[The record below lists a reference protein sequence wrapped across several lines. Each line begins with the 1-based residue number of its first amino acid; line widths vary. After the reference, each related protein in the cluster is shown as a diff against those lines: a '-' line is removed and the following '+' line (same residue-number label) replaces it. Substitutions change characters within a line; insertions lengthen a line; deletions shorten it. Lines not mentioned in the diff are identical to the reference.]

1 MKPSELIANANKDIY
16 ELDYERI
23 VMKGGLLNRWVYRK
37 THRELERFDAKS
49 SQRDIHILELGA
61 QSDQHRAWVRNN
73 YHRYVVS
80 DINFEPLI
88 TPKLKHEIMLSQLE
102 SNSAAIFPLISFEEI
117 DAEQIGYPDNTFNR
131 LIASCLIVHLNNP
144 VDALH
149 EWRRV
154 TKDGGRI
161 DFYVPCEPGLI
172 LRIARSLTHKRK
184 KLTPLFSYD
193 LLHYSQHKNHFPA
206 INEFIKF
213 VFAKDKISR
222 RFFPLNLM
230 PWGFNLWATYS
241 ISVNKTSAE

>member
-1 MKPSELIANANKDIY
+1 MKPSEIIANANKDIY
-16 ELDYERI
+16 ERDYERI

-37 THRELERFDAKS
+37 THQELERFEVKS
-49 SQRDIHILELGA
+49 SQSDIHILELGA
-61 QSDQHRAWVRNN
+61 QSDQHRAWVKKN
-73 YHRYVVS
+73 YYRYVVS

-88 TPKLKHEIMLSQLE
+88 NSKLKHEITLSELE
-102 SNSAAIFPLISFEEI
+102 SKSTAIFPLISFEQI
-117 DAEQIGYPDNTFNR
+117 DAEQIDYPDDTFNR

-154 TKDGGRI
+154 ARDGGRI
-161 DFYVPCEPGLI
+161 DLYVPCEPGLI

-184 KLTPLFSYD
+184 KLSPRFSYD

-213 VFAKDKISR
+213 VFVNDVITR
-222 RFFPLNLM
+222 RFFPFNFL
-230 PWGFNLWATYS
+230 PWGFNLWAIYS
-241 ISVNKTSAE
+241 IKINKTIAR